1 VLTVAAEGM
10 VLLQT
15 PPVVAHACVMV
26 LPGQTV
32 LSPVI
37 DAGATSTVAVM
48 VLEKTGLVVTHPTLL
63 FMRQLMVL
71 PFDSELLV

>member
-1 VLTVAAEGM
+1 VLIVAAEGM

-15 PPVVAHACVMV
+15 PPVVAHACAIV

-37 DAGATSTVAVM
+37 DAGATSTVAVI
-48 VLEKTGLVVTHPTLL
+48 VLEKTGLVVTQPTLL
-63 FMRQLMVL
+63 FIRQLMVL
-71 PFDSELLV
+71 PLASELLV